1 MTEIAGEQSAG
12 RQHVPAHGAIFG
24 VHDHV
29 TGLDRCLERYRILVA
44 LGILVVLGIL
54 AVLGFLPGL
63 GPEIV
68 GGAKG

>member
-1 MTEIAGEQSAG
+1 M
-12 RQHVPAHGAIFG
+12 
-24 VHDHV
+24 
-29 TGLDRCLERYRILVA
+29 ERYRILVA

-68 GGAKG
+68 GGAKD